1 MIELDC
7 VSKVYCTTEG
17 EVRALDDVTL
27 RVNAGEFV
35 AVRGP
40 SGCGKSTLLVM
51 IGGLGSPTAGRVVID
66 GADLARISASERA
79 RLRAERIGFVFQLFH
94 LLPYVSVLD
103 NVLVAAPPGKRA
115 ALQGRAR
122 EMLTQFGLA
131 ERLTHR
137 PAELSIG
144 ERQRVAMARA
154 LLNRPSILLA
164 DEPTGNLDPD
174 SKAAVLELVDD
185 FHRAGGTVLLA
196 THDAQAASHA
206 QRSVQLA
213 RGRLV
218 EADAAK
224 APEGASRTTSV

>member
-79 RLRAERIGFVFQLFH
+79 RLRAERIGIVFQLFH